1 MTGGAGKATR
11 SSVNVQERPKV
22 LNCHFPL
29 ETDQTAAVGS
39 PSMVGKVGFGGGESG
54 SMLRAEVLW

>member
-1 MTGGAGKATR
+1 M
-11 SSVNVQERPKV
+11 QERPKV